1 MQELFLSL
9 VLTENKKCL
18 VQRFVIRDSVFSGLV
33 ILGAVIFGVIDP

>member
-18 VQRFVIRDSVFSGLV
+18 VQRSVIRDSVFNKLV
-33 ILGAVIFGVIDP
+33 NLRAVMFDVIDP